1 MLIKSNRDVSVLQ
14 TEIWVSTY
22 SRCLAAG
29 QVKPD
34 LQEGGTKDLSNGDH
48 SARLPQYQ
56 VGDSRFVFPRTSLH
70 QNQTRYLQA
79 QRTSQQ
85 GEATESTSQIRNF
98 YLTLMVISTID
109 S

>member
-34 LQEGGTKDLSNGDH
+34 LQEGGTTDLSNGDH

-56 VGDSRFVFPRTSLH
+56 VGVSRLDK
-70 QNQTRYLQA
+70 N
-79 QRTSQQ
+79 
-85 GEATESTSQIRNF
+85 
-98 YLTLMVISTID
+98 TILD
-109 S
+109 LPN